1 MTPFWVCCFFLTLTR
16 ALGLQRV
23 LSPVATQK
31 DGSFSW
37 LYSEFLFRQTQG
49 RTYLELAKE
58 LVFPPSCQPALV
70 QTLGGRS
77 PWVLGVH
84 SGWAKS
90 YFFATSLFWCMR
102 GINAKSY
109 WDLFLGVF
117 GCHPLWFQ
125 VQYNCSWPNYFPPF
139 GITQIFQVS
148 PVNSIEIPWSRF
160 GFMTSP
166 YNSQFSSCYFLLIVR
181 ENERERS

>member
-1 MTPFWVCCFFLTLTR
+1 MALLWVLSKANTR
-16 ALGLQRV
+16 AYLLGANQSARFSSLPTC
-23 LSPVATQK
+23 SPTN
-31 DGSFSW
+31 
-37 LYSEFLFRQTQG
+37 
-49 RTYLELAKE
+49 
-58 LVFPPSCQPALV
+58 
-70 QTLGGRS
+70 LGWS
-77 PWVLGVH
+77 LWVLGVH

-125 VQYNCSWPNYFPPF
+125 VQYKCSWPNYFRPF
-139 GITQIFQVS
+139 EITQIFQVS
-148 PVNSIEIPWSRF
+148 PVSSIEIPWSRF

-166 YNSQFSSCYFLLIVR
+166 YNSQFSSGYFLLTVR